1 MVLAEVGLGAFPP
14 GAHEPVIQTGA
25 DGGAYQRNHATR
37 PLLNHL
43 SAGARG
49 DTLDDA
55 WDELVDNF
63 FLQKFAADID
73 SGRAGGGDPE
83 FGDFAIG
90 VELKTV
96 NQAQLLNRAH
106 GDGGKDAEIGDDGD
120 QPAKAEAGALNG
132 CESHSAVNYIVGHRV
147 EFAYLERIY
156 SVIAA
161 DGHPVSSSELYQESC
176 RINLNRGVGARQ
188 ARDQRLFG
196 ASAQPR
202 FGFRIGHCI
211 NHSAARRRM
220 PSGHSS
226 PCASITVTPKNIM
239 STGKL
244 QIVPLGGL
252 GEFGMNCM
260 AVRWGDDIIV
270 IDAGLM
276 FPEAELL
283 GVDIV
288 VPDISYLIENRQRVR
303 GIILTHGHED
313 HIGALPWILS
323 ELKVPVW
330 GTEFTLAYVE
340 DKLDEHGLLED
351 ADLREMHA
359 GERFKAGVF
368 TVHPIRVTHS
378 LVDCVALAIH
388 TPLGVIIHTGDFKVD
403 PTPTDNHLFDLH
415 SFAEYGKQGVL
426 ALFQDSTNV
435 ERKGYTP
442 SERAVRRKFDEVFA
456 HTQRRLFISCF
467 SSSIHRIRLAVE
479 LAHQHG
485 RKVAFV
491 GRSMNN
497 SAEIAEDLGYL
508 EIPDGLVINPG
519 EMKNFPPEKVCVMI
533 SGTQGEPMSAL
544 SRAAVDNHKHAK
556 IEKGDTV
563 VLSSRIIPGNEKTI
577 YRMIDHLFRR
587 EAHVIYE
594 DSTSPPIHVSG
605 HASQEELK
613 LIINLV
619 KPKYFIPVHG
629 EYRQLKL
636 HAEMAGAMHSSVGK
650 VMLIESGD
658 ILEFDEHNARKAGRV
673 NVGRVCIDSGSRTD
687 VVEDLIIKD
696 RRHLSEDGIVLP
708 IIAINKLTGR
718 VETAPEIV
726 TRGFNPGE
734 DGLLDGARRIV
745 EDTLAHSS
753 EEEKADYGVI
763 KEKIRADLKRYI
775 SRQTQKR
782 PLIMPVILEI

>member
-1 MVLAEVGLGAFPP
+1 
-14 GAHEPVIQTGA
+14 
-25 DGGAYQRNHATR
+25 
-37 PLLNHL
+37 
-43 SAGARG
+43 
-49 DTLDDA
+49 
-55 WDELVDNF
+55 
-63 FLQKFAADID
+63 
-73 SGRAGGGDPE
+73 
-83 FGDFAIG
+83 
-90 VELKTV
+90 
-96 NQAQLLNRAH
+96 
-106 GDGGKDAEIGDDGD
+106 
-120 QPAKAEAGALNG
+120 
-132 CESHSAVNYIVGHRV
+132 
-147 EFAYLERIY
+147 
-156 SVIAA
+156 
-161 DGHPVSSSELYQESC
+161 
-176 RINLNRGVGARQ
+176 
-188 ARDQRLFG
+188 
-196 ASAQPR
+196 
-202 FGFRIGHCI
+202 
-211 NHSAARRRM
+211 M
-220 PSGHSS
+220 P
-226 PCASITVTPKNIM
+226 
-239 STGKL
+239 TGKL
-244 QIVPLGGL
+244 HIVPLGGL

-303 GIILTHGHED
+303 AIILTHGHED

-323 ELKVPVW
+323 ELNVPVW
-330 GTEFTLAYVE
+330 GTEFTLALLE
-340 DKLDEHGLLED
+340 DKLEEHGLLEN
-351 ADLREMHA
+351 ADLREIRP
-359 GERFKAGVF
+359 GERFKAGPF
-368 TVHPIRVTHS
+368 TIHPIHVTHS

-388 TPLGVIIHTGDFKVD
+388 TPLGVLIHTGDFKVD
-403 PTPTDNHLFDLH
+403 PTPTDNKMFDLH
-415 SFAEYGKQGVL
+415 AFAEYGKEGVL

-467 SSSIHRIRLAVE
+467 SSSIHRIKLAVE
-479 LAHQHG
+479 LAWQHG

-491 GRSMNN
+491 GRSMTNT
-497 SAEIAEDLGYL
+497 SEIAEDLGYI
-508 EIPDGLVINPG
+508 EIPEGLLIHPG
-519 EMKNFPPEKVCVMI
+519 EMKNYPPEKVCVMI

-563 VLSSRIIPGNEKTI
+563 VLSSRIIPGNEKAI

-587 EAHVIYE
+587 QAHVIYE
-594 DSTSPPIHVSG
+594 DGSFPPIHVSG

-619 KPKYFIPVHG
+619 KPKYFIPIHG

-636 HAEMAGAMHSSVGK
+636 HAEMAGAMHSSVGN

-658 ILEFDEHNARKAGRV
+658 ILEFDDLGARKAGRV

-708 IIAINKLTGR
+708 IIAINKLSGR
-718 VETAPEIV
+718 VESAPEIV
-726 TRGFNPGE
+726 TRGFAPGE
-734 DGLLDGARRIV
+734 DGFVDGARQLV
-745 EDTLAHSS
+745 MQTLEQSS

-775 SRQTQKR
+775 SKQTQKR